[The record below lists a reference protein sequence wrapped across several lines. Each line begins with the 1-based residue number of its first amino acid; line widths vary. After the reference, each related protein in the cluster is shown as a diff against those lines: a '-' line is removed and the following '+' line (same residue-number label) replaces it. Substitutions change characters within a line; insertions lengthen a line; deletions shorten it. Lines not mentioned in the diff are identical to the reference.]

1 MSFSSDCKEELC
13 RVPCD
18 KAYCRLSELS
28 ALYMT
33 LGTLSLLGQG
43 RLSVQF
49 AVESPAIARR
59 IFVLM
64 QKEAQIVAQLHYV
77 TYARFGGRRKCV
89 LTVGPKQAPTFLTM
103 LGMMETEEDGAPTLR
118 STVPRV
124 KLSRDNAR
132 RAFLRGALLG
142 CGTLSD
148 PNHGYHLELTVREDA
163 LRLNIAKCLQSLNVP
178 IKYSHRRGVTSL
190 YCKQSDQIADILT
203 ATGAFTAVTKLE
215 SMRVRRQ
222 VLGSVNRAMN
232 CDNANLRKQMDASQK
247 QMALI
252 SRLVDSDR
260 FATLPPALQQIAHA
274 RLQSPDT
281 TLEELGQTF
290 SPPLGKS
297 GVNHRMRRLMQFS
310 IEVLAAD
317 TSPPGTDTAAQ
328 AEP

>member
-18 KAYCRLSELS
+18 KACCRLSELS

-64 QKEAQIVAQLHYV
+64 QKQAQIVAQLHYV

-89 LTVGPKQAPTFLTM
+89 LTVGPKQAPAFLLL
-103 LGMMETEEDGAPTLR
+103 LGMMEVGEDGTPTLH

-124 KLSRDNAR
+124 KLNRDCDR

-142 CGTLSD
+142 CGTLND
-148 PNHGYHLELTVREDA
+148 PNHGYHLELTVREDS
-163 LRLNIAKCLQSLNVP
+163 LRLYIAKCLQSLNIPV
-178 IKYSHRRGVTSL
+178 KYTQRRGVTSL

-203 ATGAFTAVTKLE
+203 AAGAFTAVTRLE
-215 SMRVRRQ
+215 SLRVKRQ
-222 VLGSVNRAMN
+222 VLGTVNRAMN
-232 CDNANLRKQMDASQK
+232 CDNANLRKQMDASQR
-247 QMALI
+247 QFALI
-252 SRLVDSDR
+252 SRLAASDH
-260 FATLPPALQQIAHA
+260 FSAMPPALQQIAQA
-274 RLQSPDT
+274 RLQSPDM

-290 SPPLGKS
+290 TPPIGKS
-297 GVNHRMRRLMQFS
+297 GVNHRMRRLMRFAS
-310 IEVLAAD
+310 EELEGE
-317 TSPPGTDTAAQ
+317 TTHPGTDAAPP
-328 AEP
+328 AGL